1 MKITVDRD
9 RCVGAGLCAMTVG
22 DVFEQH
28 EDDGCVVLRVTEP
41 PEHLTEA
48 VEEAEQLCPSLA
60 ITVDST
66 AP

>member
-1 MKITVDRD
+1 
-9 RCVGAGLCAMTVG
+9 MTLG
-22 DVFEQH
+22 DVFEQR
-28 EDDGCVVLRVTEP
+28 EDDGCVVLRVSEP